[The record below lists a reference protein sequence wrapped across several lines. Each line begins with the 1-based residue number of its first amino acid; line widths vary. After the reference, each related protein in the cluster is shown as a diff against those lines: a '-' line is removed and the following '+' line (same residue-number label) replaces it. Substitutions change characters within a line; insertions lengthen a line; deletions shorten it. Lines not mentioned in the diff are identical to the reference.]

1 MIATAPRIAEA
12 AHADSLHYGSDA
24 APVPSRSDGRSRR
37 TKRHT
42 ARLLCLAA
50 TVLGILIWSLAS
62 SATSSSDAVDIRAHL
77 CFGSEAD
84 QPASLRFSSGCETR
98 GAAAE
103 GQWNWAYLDNPRRL
117 DALES
122 GWHVM
127 LPHRQLDD
135 VTVIISYRDGT
146 AARIERLGG
155 GLAVDWSP
163 LGHAAFAVPRPGQD
177 VAALT
182 IGFRARSGDSALRYV
197 KALPAPVFAQQ
208 AANFQLVVGL
218 FLGAVGSALIYN
230 LFLGGGFRQS
240 FQGIYAIWG
249 SLALLNGLLAS
260 GLLTGLWPALLGPS
274 GIVANRMVLALLFAS
289 GILFLLALIER
300 GILPR
305 ALVRLSL
312 VTAAAIAATAPLAL
326 AESWLPPGL
335 LGRATS
341 LLMAL
346 NIVVII
352 VVATVA
358 VGRGSR
364 AAWFYL
370 AGWAPILAFGLVL
383 IAFEAG
389 LIAHSQLLDLGG
401 MLALAFES
409 VVFSLAMADRFRRL
423 QREHDDLESATVVA
437 EAERAALQQV
447 ADTDQLTGL
456 SNRRA
461 FEALLAAARKGEI
474 DRLALI
480 LIDIDHFKSIN
491 DRFGHEEGD
500 DLLREIADRLRSSV
514 RADDVV
520 ARLGGDEFAI
530 LLTGS
535 DARHADQVIRGLL
548 AVQRHAAH
556 PDRQVTFSIGAA
568 LLPDDDADPT
578 NLYKNADL
586 ALYEA
591 KRLGRARAQRYRP
604 ALRTRDQQRLAAPQ
618 EERCVASETSPAGL
632 LLP

>member
-1 MIATAPRIAEA
+1 
-12 AHADSLHYGSDA
+12 
-24 APVPSRSDGRSRR
+24 
-37 TKRHT
+37 
-42 ARLLCLAA
+42 
-50 TVLGILIWSLAS
+50 
-62 SATSSSDAVDIRAHL
+62 
-77 CFGSEAD
+77 
-84 QPASLRFSSGCETR
+84 
-98 GAAAE
+98 
-103 GQWNWAYLDNPRRL
+103 
-117 DALES
+117 
-122 GWHVM
+122 M

-135 VTVIISYRDGT
+135 VIVAISYLDGT
-146 AARIERLGG
+146 VDRIERLGG
-155 GLAVDWSP
+155 ALAVDWSP
-163 LGHAAFAVPRPGQD
+163 HGHAAFAVPRRGRD
-177 VAALT
+177 VAALA
-182 IGFRARSGDSALRYV
+182 IGFRGRNADSALRYV
-197 KALPAPVFAQQ
+197 KALPAPAFAQQ
-208 AANFQLVVGL
+208 AANFQLVLGL
-218 FLGAVGSALIYN
+218 FLGTVGSALIYN
-230 LFLGGGFRQS
+230 LFIGGGFRQS
-240 FQGIYAIWG
+240 FQGIYTIWG

-260 GLLTGLWPALLGPS
+260 GLLTGLWPALLGS
-274 GIVANRMVLALLFAS
+274 AGIIANRMVLALLFAS

-300 GILPR
+300 GLVPR

-326 AESWLPPGL
+326 AEGWLPPGL
-335 LGRATS
+335 YGRATS

-383 IAFEAG
+383 IAFESG
-389 LIAHSQLLDLGG
+389 LIAHSQLIDLGG

-423 QREHDDLESATVVA
+423 QLEHDALESTRVVA
-437 EAERAALQQV
+437 EAERVALRQV

-461 FEALLAAARKGEI
+461 FDAPLAAARTGEI

-480 LIDIDHFKSIN
+480 LIDVDHFKSIN

-500 DLLREIADRLRSSV
+500 DLLREIANRLRTSV
-514 RADDVV
+514 RTNDVV

-535 DARHADQVIRGLL
+535 DAQHADQVIRGLL
-548 AVQRHAAH
+548 AAQSHAA
-556 PDRQVTFSIGAA
+556 RLERKVTFSIGAA
-568 LLPDDDADPT
+568 LLPDDDADPA

-604 ALRTRDQQRLAAPQ
+604 ALRTHEQQRLA
-618 EERCVASETSPAGL
+618 VGL
-632 LLP
+632 KGLICSSQR